1 MGLDMYLTAKRYVSD
16 YNPKDQVIST
26 EIMQH
31 FPELE
36 ADQTIQEVS
45 VRVGY
50 WRKANAIH
58 KWFVDNV
65 QDGTDDCGN
74 YFVSQEALEELKA
87 LCERVLGFRHL
98 AVEQLPTTEGFFFG
112 NTDYDE
118 WYFAS
123 VEQTLKIVDRA
134 LKLKATTDWDIEYHS
149 SW

>member
-16 YNPKDQVIST
+16 YSAEDQVIGT
-26 EIMQH
+26 EIMRH
-31 FPELE
+31 FPELA

-74 YFVSQEALEELKA
+74 YHVTREALEELKA

-118 WYFAS
+118 YYFHS
-123 VEQTLKIVDRA
+123 VEHTLKIVDSA
-134 LKLKATTDWDIEYHS
+134 LKLVDSKNWDIEYHS

>member
-16 YNPKDQVIST
+16 YSAEDQVIGT
-26 EIMQH
+26 EIMRH
-31 FPELE
+31 FPELA

-74 YFVSQEALEELKA
+74 YHVTREALEELKA

-118 WYFAS
+118 YYFHS
-123 VEQTLKIVDRA
+123 VEHTLKIVGSA
-134 LKLKATTDWDIEYHS
+134 LKLVDSKNWDIEYHS